1 MHLRWVLLALMALS
15 GCKSQKLRD
24 VEAELAATR
33 SRLATLETKRK
44 ELLAESKRLLV
55 ERKTHAQQADE
66 AELARNQVLAAGLV
80 LGGQPIPDGV
90 LLDDA
95 LRSKRGDL
103 GRLAATIVQRQLPCG
118 SDTPAEDPQEGNPC
132 EPPPLEDA
140 CVGVE
145 PRIVQPFSWTC
156 AETVASP
163 GLATVAVCK
172 GAGSWPA
179 NTLPLAV
186 FGERVDA
193 DVVRLAFEHRGRLV
207 VADWPPPDL
216 ELYRPRNA
224 SELDACEATNSQEQ
238 CLRTCDERFGRL
250 SSCGDGWGDS
260 PMGEDDEEN
269 EEPYELKQ
277 AREAA
282 ALAEA
287 QAAEARNELE
297 YQECRAPC
305 EVEATEEDA
314 MSSVSLTLRKER
326 FPGLFFFDVSIDGHD
341 DAGVSTRQLVLSF
354 DELLEAKRDELEL
367 PEEDLVR
374 GLSVVFDTPRL
385 EKLESK
391 DEVTFVG
398 FDEWL
403 HTVRAVRIQKG
414 ASGERRWLSLAE
426 MCQLVAERKVAQ
438 LEHYC
443 PVAPPPEDPLD
454 EGTPVFDGGVDAGEV
469 TP

>member
-80 LGGQPIPDGV
+80 LGGQPVPDGV

-118 SDTPAEDPQEGNPC
+118 SDTPADEPQEGSPC

-140 CVGVE
+140 CEGVE
-145 PRIVQPFSWTC
+145 PRIVQPLSWTC

-172 GAGSWPA
+172 SAGAWTAS
-179 NTLPLAV
+179 TLPLAV
-186 FGERVDA
+186 PGERVDA
-193 DVVRLAFEHRGRLV
+193 DVVRLAFEHHGRLV

-250 SSCGDGWGDS
+250 SGCGDGWGDS
-260 PMGEDDEEN
+260 PMGEEDEEN
-269 EEPYELKQ
+269 EEPYELRQ

-305 EVEATEEDA
+305 EVEATEEGGA
-314 MSSVSLTLRKER
+314 LSSVSLTLRKER
-326 FPGLFFFDVSIDGHD
+326 FPGLFFFDVTIDGHD

-354 DELLEAKRDELEL
+354 DELLEAKRDALEL
-367 PEEDLVR
+367 PAEDLVR
-374 GLSVVFDTPRL
+374 GLSVVFDTPHL
-385 EKLESK
+385 EQLESK
-391 DEVTFVG
+391 DEVTYVG
-398 FDEWL
+398 FDVPTN
-403 HTVRAVRIQKG
+403 TVRAVTFSK
-414 ASGERRWLSLAE
+414 AADGETRWLNRTE
-426 MCQLVAERKVAQ
+426 TCQLVAERKLAQ
-438 LEHYC
+438 LEQYC
-443 PVAPPPEDPLD
+443 PAARPPAVEAA
-454 EGTPVFDGGVDAGEV
+454 FDGGADAGEV